1 MIWGFDP
8 YKELVKASD
17 RVERAYNLLVGASM
31 IESPENVSFEVKALI
46 GPMLKAMSRRRDKAK
61 LVFGL
66 RVRAFKELSKG
77 IKSIEKILR
86 KGGEEVSDVRHVLE
100 EVLGELRDIVDKG
113 YFDGVEEKLRSIADK
128 MHRVED
134 VLWRKGK

>member
-17 RVERAYNLLVGASM
+17 RVERAYNLLIGALM
-31 IESPENVSFEVKALI
+31 IEAPDSVSFEVMALI
-46 GPMLKAMSRRRDKAK
+46 GPMLRTMSRRRDKAK

-66 RVRAFKELSKG
+66 RVRAFRELSKG
-77 IKSIEKILR
+77 VKSIEKILR
-86 KGGEEVSDVRHVLE
+86 KGGEEIGDVRNVLE
-100 EVLGELRDIVDKG
+100 EILNELRGIVDKG

>member
-1 MIWGFDP
+1 MIWRFDP

-17 RVERAYNLLVGASM
+17 RVERAYNLLVGALM

-46 GPMLKAMSRRRDKAK
+46 GPMLRAMARRRDKAK

-86 KGGEEVSDVRHVLE
+86 KGGEEVGDVRRVLE
-100 EVLGELRDIVDKG
+100 EVLSELRDIVDKG